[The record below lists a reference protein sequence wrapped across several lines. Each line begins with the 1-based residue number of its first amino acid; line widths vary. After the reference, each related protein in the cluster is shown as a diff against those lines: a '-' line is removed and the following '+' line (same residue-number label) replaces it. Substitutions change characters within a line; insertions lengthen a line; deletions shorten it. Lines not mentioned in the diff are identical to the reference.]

1 MNDNYLWDRTGEADA
16 EVQRLEELL
25 GTLRYQPKPL
35 PIPASMKIGGKRDYY
50 APLAIAAALALLVLA
65 AGIWIRLRTAQ
76 STAPV
81 EAARDTRI
89 DSVLPPTAPP
99 IAPEAVAVTK
109 QPSSPNTVRQP
120 QRIAGTI
127 IHKPRVRR
135 EEPQLTTQ
143 ELAQKEQLLT
153 ALRLVSAKLNLAQRK
168 SQGLPQ
174 PNIIRNQHRIG

>member
-25 GTLRYQPKPL
+25 GTLRYQPQPL
-35 PIPASMKIGGKRDYY
+35 QIPASIRISGRRNY

-65 AGIWIRLRTAQ
+65 AGIWLRVRTAQ

-81 EAARDTRI
+81 VATRDTRI
-89 DSVLPPTAPP
+89 DSVAPPTASP
-99 IAPEAVAVTK
+99 IAPAPVAANEP
-109 QPSSPNTVRQP
+109 PSSPNLGRQR
-120 QRIAGTI
+120 QRIAVAT

-135 EEPQLTTQ
+135 AEPQLTAQ
-143 ELAQKEQLLT
+143 ELAQKEQLIT
-153 ALRLVSAKLNLAQRK
+153 ALRLVSVKLNLAQRK

-174 PNIIRNQHRIG
+174 ANIIRNQHRIG

>member
-25 GTLRYQPKPL
+25 GTLRYQAKPL
-35 PIPASMKIGGKRDYY
+35 QISSSITIGAKRSYGW
-50 APLAIAAALALLVLA
+50 LAIAAAVAVMVIA
-65 AGIWIRLRTAQ
+65 AGIWLRVRTLK
-76 STAPV
+76 ST
-81 EAARDTRI
+81 
-89 DSVLPPTAPP
+89 PPTEASRDQRGAPP
-99 IAPEAVAVTK
+99 NAPSSEPERVAVNK
-109 QPSSPNTVRQP
+109 EPASPNIVRQP
-120 QRIAGTI
+120 QRIAGNT

-135 EEPQLTTQ
+135 EEPRLTTQ

-174 PNIIRNQHRIG
+174 TNIIRNQHRIG